1 MTNDIRKILNIK
13 NPNIHFSPDS
23 VQEQNNKLYIHCS
36 LTYPVHTRPNCH
48 NEGCGLCQYEW
59 FPYF

>member
-1 MTNDIRKILNIK
+1 MTNDIRNLLNIK
-13 NPNIHFSPDS
+13 DPNILISSDF
-23 VQEQNNKLYIHCS
+23 VQQQDNTLHILCS
-36 LTYPVHTRPNCH
+36 LTYPVHTCPNCH